1 MAKEKNPWLT
11 VLKHIILASLA
22 DFGVY
27 IPLAGLLTAAI
38 FENSKLLRFL
48 GAYVILAAFYA
59 IFLYRF
65 HMYPRISTYVS
76 HTRKLDCKAELRGFL
91 RADGKILLTIYGILA
106 VAHEA
111 SILVLQGSPQN
122 PVGLVCAFPLGAF
135 WVEMPVPILRSVL
148 AFMYASAIACGLALL
163 RSRKIYQDDLAAEAR
178 RRER

>member
-1 MAKEKNPWLT
+1 MKLSVSCRIKVNEGNLLMCFLANQLNCCT
-11 VLKHIILASLA
+11 FYTGHIIA
-22 DFGVY
+22 GVY
-27 IPLAGLLTAAI
+27 NYL
-38 FENSKLLRFL
+38 
-48 GAYVILAAFYA
+48 
-59 IFLYRF
+59 
-65 HMYPRISTYVS
+65 
-76 HTRKLDCKAELRGFL
+76 
-91 RADGKILLTIYGILA
+91 IYGILA

-163 RSRKIYQDDLAAEAR
+163 RSRKIYQDDLASEAR